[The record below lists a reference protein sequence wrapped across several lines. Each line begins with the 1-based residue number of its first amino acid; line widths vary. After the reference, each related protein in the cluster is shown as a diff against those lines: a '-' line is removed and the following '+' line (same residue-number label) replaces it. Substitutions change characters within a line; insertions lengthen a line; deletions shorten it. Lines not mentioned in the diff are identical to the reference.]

1 MNTEVLSSILL
12 ESHKPAKLDDIPE
25 DPISIIFAFKWLE
38 YLYERVGSSNMVDV
52 LDFYYNL
59 GWISDKAI
67 SKLLKFSKG
76 IYVED
81 DEIESESGRLTIT
94 DHLVSLL
101 FIERLNGKKISG
113 EMLDRIEWEIRRIK
127 KGAEQYYRI

>member
-76 IYVED
+76 IHVED

-127 KGAEQYYRI
+127 KGAEQYYGI

>member
-1 MNTEVLSSILL
+1 MDTEVLSSILL

-38 YLYERVGSSNMVDV
+38 YLYERVGSSNMIDV

-76 IYVED
+76 IHVED

-127 KGAEQYYRI
+127 KGAEQYYGI

>member
-127 KGAEQYYRI
+127 KGAEQYYGI